1 MTVHNRNT
9 NSSNWLKRLLIKIQI
24 SFSRLVLLE
33 KSGLIVRNKLLSH
46 SDFILGSIIC
56 ALQEVRDDLYE
67 TKLNHLRDFRR
78 YITFR
83 YSRISLTRHWFS
95 GHFFSR
101 DVVLSLRFFAPSTSD
116 KNTPK
121 KKTLKIVNF
130 ILDFLVQLVSH
141 KLNWTHSVALVGS
154 TLVSRKYGTRQNIMF
169 AETMKDELY
178 TATCRWKTIANCIF
192 QNHERVLKSF
202 VSN

>member
-101 DVVLSLRFFAPSTSD
+101 DVELSLRFFAPSTSD

-154 TLVSRKYGTRQNIMF
+154 TLVSRKYGTRQNITF

-178 TATCRWKTIANCIF
+178 TATCRWKTITNCIF
-192 QNHERVLKSF
+192 
-202 VSN
+202 